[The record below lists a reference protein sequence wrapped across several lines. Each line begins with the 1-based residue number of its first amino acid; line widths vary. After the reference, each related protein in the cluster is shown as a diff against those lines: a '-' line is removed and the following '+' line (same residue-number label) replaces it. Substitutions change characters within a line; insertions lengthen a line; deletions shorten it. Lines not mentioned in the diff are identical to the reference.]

1 MLAIIVSVIA
11 IASFFVG
18 LILFFVFWSEDSHL
32 EKYYKQ
38 TVESMQVSSSFFKTN
53 IPFKTDIIIDSGH
66 KYSKIRVVVRKVIT
80 KLRGYGVLDTIIIF
94 NENSN
99 EQRALLILE
108 AIKSAL
114 FNIELL
120 DANFIEDLMKYH
132 AHRYAS
138 QSGTINKEVKFILRK
153 KYEKTKYRD
162 CINKLMDPNYSSQV
176 VLNPPPE
183 KRPLLEDIILPSVT
197 LWGNALSDIK
207 ADHAEKE
214 RFKSLFMDFS
224 IGLSDKTWGILFIGL
239 LSIDEY
245 FSLFDSQIANF
256 DKGVLLAARGSHTAK
271 LLTLWEKIR
280 TNAEN
285 RWRVKFSPI
294 DVIYDGE
301 VHNKNQILNCHRKFL
316 VKEKIHKKD

>member
-1 MLAIIVSVIA
+1 MLAIMVSVIA

-18 LILFFVFWSEDSHL
+18 LILFFVFWSEDSQL

-38 TVESMQVSSSFFKTN
+38 TVENMQVSSSFFKTN

-94 NENSN
+94 NDNSN

-120 DANFIEDLMKYH
+120 DADFIEDLMKYH
-132 AHRYAS
+132 ACRYAS
-138 QSGTINKEVKFILRK
+138 QSGNINKEVKFILRK

-183 KRPLLEDIILPSVT
+183 KRPLLEDLILPTVT
-197 LWGNALSDIK
+197 SWGEALNDVE
-207 ADHAEKE
+207 AAHAEKE

-224 IGLSDKTWGILFIGL
+224 VGLSDKTWGILFIGL
-239 LSIDEY
+239 LSVDEY
-245 FSLFDSQIANF
+245 FSLFSSQIADF
-256 DKGVLLAARGSHTAK
+256 DSGVLLAARGSYIAK
-271 LLTLWEKIR
+271 LLTLWERIKS
-280 TNAEN
+280 NAQE
-285 RWRVKFSPI
+285 RWNIIFSPI
-294 DVIYDGE
+294 DVIYDSK
-301 VHNKNQILNCHRKFL
+301 VHSKNRLLNCHLKFL